1 MIKIIVDSTCDL
13 PDELMEMYDIKSLPL
28 KVLLNGREYLDK
40 VTIQVDE
47 VYEAMRQGIVPKTSL
62 PNPQDILSVFNDY
75 CSKGYD
81 FIYLALSSLLS
92 GTYQLASTIMD
103 ELKVNFPERRMQ
115 IIDSRGGSTATGL
128 IALQAARMSDTGK
141 SFDTIVSQVFKL
153 VDHVEHIFTITDL
166 NWLIKGGRISRSAAI
181 IGNILSI
188 KPILQVNNGLMEV
201 IGKVRGRKNSLNT
214 VVDILEER
222 ISNFPDQIIGISHAD
237 DLESA
242 EELSHLIDGRLGAK
256 CKIINKIG
264 SVLGSHL
271 GIGGVG
277 VFFFNKKP
285 DIYNL

>member
-1 MIKIIVDSTCDL
+1 VIKIIVDSTCDL
-13 PDELMEMYDIKSLPL
+13 PDEFMAMYDIKSLPL
-28 KVLLNGREYLDK
+28 KVLLNGKEYLDK

-62 PNPQDILSVFNDY
+62 PNPLDIFTVFNDY

-81 FIYLALSSLLS
+81 FIYLAFSSLLS

-103 ELKVNFPERRMQ
+103 DLKIKFPEIKMQ
-115 IIDSRGGSTATGL
+115 IIDAKGGSTATGL
-128 IALQAARMSDTGK
+128 IALQAARMSDAGK
-141 SFDTIVSQVFKL
+141 SFDTIVGQVFKL

-166 NWLIKGGRISRSAAI
+166 NWLIKGGRISRSAAL
-181 IGNILSI
+181 IGNILNI

-222 ISNFPDQIIGISHAD
+222 ISDFPDQIIGISHAD

-242 EELSHLIDGRLGAK
+242 EELSHMIDSRLGTK
-256 CKIINKIG
+256 CKIVNKIG

-277 VFFFNKKP
+277 VLLF
-285 DIYNL
+285 